1 MSLTIL
7 TAKSPLSTKL
17 PPVKASISKAKP
29 KKMIANRGP
38 TTTGALK
45 VQQMIQ
51 GSFVNSSNTIFHSD
65 LLPFKQVYFNYVLC
79 YLVGIEKQYSGI
91 TYQQSYGRKC
101 VNRPTFIDW
110 LSKHTELHH
119 LIPQCIKIEEFECAA
134 AVYFQLKKT
143 NLFPCPICITSRLLL
158 TPR

>member
-51 GSFVNSSNTIFHSD
+51 GSFVNSSNTMFHSD

-79 YLVGIEKQYSGI
+79 YLVGIEKQYLGI
-91 TYQQSYGRKC
+91 TYTQSHGQNKVRKS
-101 VNRPTFIDW
+101 F
-110 LSKHTELHH
+110 
-119 LIPQCIKIEEFECAA
+119 
-134 AVYFQLKKT
+134 
-143 NLFPCPICITSRLLL
+143 NLYRLVEHEQAY
-158 TPR
+158 